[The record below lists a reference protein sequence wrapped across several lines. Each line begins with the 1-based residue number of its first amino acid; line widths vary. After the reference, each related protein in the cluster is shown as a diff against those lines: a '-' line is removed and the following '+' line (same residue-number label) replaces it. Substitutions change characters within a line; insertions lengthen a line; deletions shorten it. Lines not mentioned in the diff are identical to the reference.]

1 MSVKCVLITDKSA
14 KIGSLSVNFSEILAD
29 CPKNKKYPTIIRL
42 LCLTIIGHFNHGTDF
57 YNYSVAYG
65 LMSARFRT
73 LLIGFRLTTPL
84 SQAPLLGQD
93 ELTRRKRDLDT
104 RGLSV
109 RLHTLSKSGFSS
121 HSPYRKQGLPR
132 RDELAFGRPKLAYGL
147 MTARF
152 HTLFWTVPITKL
164 VDSKEKIDRI

>member
-1 MSVKCVLITDKSA
+1 MDALSVKCGLLTEKSA

-42 LCLTIIGHFNHGTDF
+42 LCLTIIGHFNHGTD
-57 YNYSVAYG
+57 SVAYG

-104 RGLSV
+104 RRLSV
-109 RLHTLSKSGFSS
+109 RLRTLLNQVSPHIPPIASKDSLDETSS
-121 HSPYRKQGLPR
+121 PSVSQSLRTG
-132 RDELAFGRPKLAYGL
+132 
-147 MTARF
+147 
-152 HTLFWTVPITKL
+152 
-164 VDSKEKIDRI
+164 S

>member
-1 MSVKCVLITDKSA
+1 MSVKCGLITDKSA

-93 ELTRRKRDLDT
+93 ELTRRKRDLDM
-104 RGLSV
+104 RGLS
-109 RLHTLSKSGFSS
+109 
-121 HSPYRKQGLPR
+121 
-132 RDELAFGRPKLAYGL
+132 AFGFTPCL
-147 MTARF
+147 
-152 HTLFWTVPITKL
+152 
-164 VDSKEKIDRI
+164 KIIHIQSRIAAKVAWIAAC

>member
-1 MSVKCVLITDKSA
+1 MSVKCGLITDKSA

-109 RLHTLSKSGFSS
+109 RLHTFTFQQSQTLACLS
-121 HSPYRKQGLPR
+121 
-132 RDELAFGRPKLAYGL
+132 AN
-147 MTARF
+147 
-152 HTLFWTVPITKL
+152 LFPSNF
-164 VDSKEKIDRI
+164 DSKAIWHFSASRFGCCRNPN

>member
-1 MSVKCVLITDKSA
+1 MAITDKCSEKRLLSVISHYNVQKFTDKSLENVGLSVKCGLITDKSA

-84 SQAPLLGQD
+84 SQAPLL
-93 ELTRRKRDLDT
+93 KNY
-104 RGLSV
+104 
-109 RLHTLSKSGFSS
+109 S
-121 HSPYRKQGLPR
+121 HSKPYSCEGCLDCGLLNIRSSCRSTAKQAVQVQESGCLLR
-132 RDELAFGRPKLAYGL
+132 LQD
-147 MTARF
+147 
-152 HTLFWTVPITKL
+152 I
-164 VDSKEKIDRI
+164 